1 MHRRTGVAM
10 QACLQM
16 DTPGRMYRAYA
27 LQRDEA
33 EAESSRAWRK
43 VVLRRQIYGIYA
55 DHAYPYG
62 TDKNQKKACYRQ
74 KGP

>member
-10 QACLQM
+10 QTCLQM
-16 DTPGRMYRAYA
+16 DASGRMYRAYA
-27 LQRDEA
+27 LQRDGA
-33 EAESSRAWRK
+33 KRNQAGAWRK

-74 KGP
+74 KGS